1 MVRRISNKFR
11 KILSKARGARFASH
25 VGGEGRFLLE
35 RGSHVR
41 IAGDATVELGGELV
55 VGATHR
61 GETGRSSLLTMGR
74 GSRLVAHGDFEF
86 YYGADVQLF
95 DGAALT
101 LGSSFIN
108 SGCKVRCHE
117 SITIGDGCAI
127 SHDFTVM
134 DSNAHR
140 LDGSRG
146 TAPVVIGDHVW
157 IGTRV
162 TVLPGVTVGDGAVV
176 AAGALVARDV
186 PAGALVGGVPA
197 KVIREHVEWEK

>member
-1 MVRRISNKFR
+1 MTFCITMKIDGVLARLRGLRHARRVRGGR
-11 KILSKARGARFASH
+11 LLLRGGSRAAFSEGASIE
-25 VGGEGRFLLE
+25 VGGRLDFGSCYRCRSGRPSILTLGKDS
-35 RGSHVR
+35 RVVVR
-41 IAGDATVELGGELV
+41 D
-55 VGATHR
+55 
-61 GETGRSSLLTMGR
+61 SF
-74 GSRLVAHGDFEF
+74 DF

-95 DGAALT
+95 DGAVLT
-101 LGSSFIN
+101 LGDSFIN
-108 SGCKVRCHE
+108 SDCKVRCHD

-134 DSNAHR
+134 DSNAHK

-162 TVLPGVTVGDGAVV
+162 TVLPGVSIGDGAVV
-176 AAGALVARDV
+176 AAGALVTKDV

-197 KVIREHVEWEK
+197 KVIHEHVEWEK